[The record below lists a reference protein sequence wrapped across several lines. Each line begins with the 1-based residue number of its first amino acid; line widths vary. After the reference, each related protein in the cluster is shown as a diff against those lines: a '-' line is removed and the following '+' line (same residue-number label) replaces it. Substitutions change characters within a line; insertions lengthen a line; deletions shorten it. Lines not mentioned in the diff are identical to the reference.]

1 MKYIPFLFKN
11 VFRKKT
17 RSILTILS
25 IVLPL
30 ILICLLSSF
39 LSVFEQ
45 TDEAE
50 TRGMFRL
57 VTRHKVG
64 LTNLIPSS
72 YLDKISDLDGV
83 LSATKFLWF
92 GGTYIDESAKNFF
105 ARFAT
110 EPQTL
115 LQVFDDASMVE
126 GSTKDWERDT
136 SGCIVGEEL
145 IKKYGW
151 KIGDQIV
158 LIGNIYPVTLQLT
171 IRGIYGVP
179 DERADAL
186 FFNIKYLEES
196 LPSIKG
202 KVGTIWIKAK
212 DPGSA
217 TRLSTQ
223 IDELFEN
230 SPYPTKTESEK
241 AFQMGFVSMLGDIK
255 LLITSMGVIIV
266 LVVIL
271 IAANTISI
279 SARERIREIALL
291 RTLGYSRLMILFFI
305 LSESLIMS
313 LIGGLIGI
321 IIFVLT
327 FNPLRSFLATTPLGD
342 LANSLTYTA
351 DTIILAFIVTTLVGI
366 FSGIVPA
373 IGSSRRPIIV
383 GIRYIG

>member
-1 MKYIPFLFKN
+1 
-11 VFRKKT
+11 
-17 RSILTILS
+17 
-25 IVLPL
+25 
-30 ILICLLSSF
+30 
-39 LSVFEQ
+39 
-45 TDEAE
+45 
-50 TRGMFRL
+50 
-57 VTRHKVG
+57 
-64 LTNLIPSS
+64 
-72 YLDKISDLDGV
+72 
-83 LSATKFLWF
+83 
-92 GGTYIDESAKNFF
+92 
-105 ARFAT
+105 
-110 EPQTL
+110 
-115 LQVFDDASMVE
+115 
-126 GSTKDWERDT
+126 
-136 SGCIVGEEL
+136 
-145 IKKYGW
+145 
-151 KIGDQIV
+151 
-158 LIGNIYPVTLQLT
+158 
-171 IRGIYGVP
+171 
-179 DERADAL
+179 
-186 FFNIKYLEES
+186 
-196 LPSIKG
+196 
-202 KVGTIWIKAK
+202 
-212 DPGSA
+212 
-217 TRLSTQ
+217 
-223 IDELFEN
+223 
-230 SPYPTKTESEK
+230 
-241 AFQMGFVSMLGDIK
+241 MLGDIK

>member
-110 EPQTL
+110 TPQTL

-151 KIGDQIV
+151 RIGEQIV
-158 LIGNIYPVTLQLT
+158 LKGNIYPVTLQLT
-171 IRGIYGVP
+171 IRGIYSVP
-179 DERADAL
+179 SGRADAL
-186 FFNIKYLEES
+186 FFNIKYLEEA
-196 LPSIKG
+196 LPTIKG

-212 DPGSA
+212 DPESA

-223 IDELFEN
+223 IDGLFEN

-279 SARERIREIALL
+279 SARERIREVALL

-321 IIFVLT
+321 IIFVLA

-342 LANSLTYTA
+342 LANSLNYTA
-351 DTIILAFIVTTLVGI
+351 DTIILAFIVSTLVGI

>member
-39 LSVFEQ
+39 VNLLEQ
-45 TDEAE
+45 TDQAE

-64 LTNLIPSS
+64 LTNPIPSS
-72 YLDKISDLDGV
+72 YVKKISDLDGV
-83 LSATKFLWF
+83 LAATKFLWF
-92 GGTYIDESAKNFF
+92 GGTYIDESAENFF

-110 EPQTL
+110 EPETL
-115 LQVFDDASMVE
+115 LQVFDDASIVQ
-126 GSTKDWERDT
+126 GSTRDWIRDT
-136 SGCIVGEEL
+136 SGCIVGEDL
-145 IKKYGW
+145 VKKYGW

-158 LIGNIYPVTLQLT
+158 LKGNIYPVTLQLT
-171 IRGIYGVP
+171 LRAVYSVQNG
-179 DERADAL
+179 RADAL
-186 FFNIKYLEES
+186 FYNFKYLEEA

-202 KVGTIWIKAK
+202 KVGTIWIKTK
-212 DPGSA
+212 DPESA
-217 TRLSTQ
+217 TRLATQ
-223 IDELFEN
+223 IDRLFEN

-241 AFQMGFVSMLGDIK
+241 AFQMGFVSMLGDVK

-271 IAANTISI
+271 IAADTIAI

-291 RTLGYSRLMILFFI
+291 RTLGFSRLMISFFI
-305 LSESLIMS
+305 LSESLIMT

-321 IIFVLT
+321 ILFVLT
-327 FNPLRSFLATTPLGD
+327 FNPLKSYLATTPLGE
-342 LANSLTYTA
+342 LANSLTYSA
-351 DTIILAFIVTTLVGI
+351 DTIVLAFIVSTLIGI

-383 GIRYIG
+383 GLRYIG

>member
-1 MKYIPFLFKN
+1 
-11 VFRKKT
+11 
-17 RSILTILS
+17 
-25 IVLPL
+25 
-30 ILICLLSSF
+30 LSSF

-151 KIGDQIV
+151 RIGDQIV
-158 LIGNIYPVTLQLT
+158 LKGNIYPVTLQLT
-171 IRGIYGVP
+171 IRGIYSVP
-179 DERADAL
+179 SGRADAL
-186 FFNIKYLEES
+186 FFNLKYLEEA
-196 LPSIKG
+196 LPTIKG

-212 DPGSA
+212 DPESA

-223 IDELFEN
+223 IDGLFEN